1 MMVLQRSFYSRN
13 SATVAHELLGKKIC
27 RVEKETSL
35 GGIISETEAY
45 FDQRDSASHAAM
57 GQTPRNAVMFGPAGH
72 AYVYFVYG
80 LHNMFN
86 IVTETE
92 GKAGAVLIRA
102 IFPINGRDEMIRARL
117 GHKDHIADGPAR
129 LCQALRIDRSLNRVD
144 LTGGQH
150 LWLETALNISPD
162 KISSGPRIG
171 INYADIKDREAPL
184 RFWISQEYMREIN
197 FD

>member
-1 MMVLQRSFYSRN
+1 MVLQRRFYSRN
-13 SATVAHELLGKKIC
+13 SATVAQELLGKKIC
-27 RVEKETSL
+27 RVVNGTVL

-45 FDQRDSASHAAM
+45 FDQRDSASHATK

-72 AYVYFVYG
+72 AYVYFIYG

-102 IFPINGRDEMIRARL
+102 IFPTHGRDEMIRARF
-117 GHKDHIADGPAR
+117 GNKDHIADGPAR
-129 LCQALRIDRSLNRVD
+129 LCQALQIDRSFNCVD
-144 LTGGQH
+144 VTAGQH

-184 RFWISQEYMREIN
+184 RFWISQEFMHEIN